1 MKVHDMVELTPE
13 SLAFGGDAVAR
24 HEGCVIFVRGAL
36 PGERVNAEITEKKAH
51 FARAETVEILQPSP
65 HRVASPCAYFPA
77 CGGCQYLHLD
87 YAAQLDAKRRQVED
101 LLRRVGKVEFPP
113 LCVIP
118 CPEPLHYRNRIK
130 LHLLR
135 KEGALQAGFIGASGH
150 GVVPIER
157 CMISDPAIN
166 AALPSILKQLQ
177 QAPRAKT
184 VSIRANA
191 EGKVDFW
198 TEESPIAKEAT
209 LTETVGGKTFET
221 PSAAFFQVHPAMTE
235 ILAQEVAKAM
245 PPAADVLIDAYCGVG
260 LFSVLFGGRFKEVVG
275 VEQDQDS
282 VRWARKNMRA
292 NGLEHGVF
300 YEGRVELLLE
310 KALEKL
316 KGKKGVVILDPPR
329 DGLDQKITSLLCGA
343 KPEQILYVSCNPA
356 TLARDL
362 GRLSGSYRISS
373 VSLVDMFPQTMH
385 CETVTDLQ
393 KK

>member
-1 MKVHDMVELTPE
+1 MIELTAE
-13 SLAFGGDAVAR
+13 SLAFGGDGIAR

-36 PGERVNAEITEKKAH
+36 PGEKVRARIVEKKAH
-51 FARAETVEILQPSP
+51 FARADTIEILQASP
-65 HRVASPCAYFPA
+65 HRIVSPCAYFPA

-87 YAAQLDAKRRQVED
+87 YAAQLDAKRQQVED

-113 LCVIP
+113 LCVIA
-118 CPEPLHYRNRIK
+118 CPEPFHYRNRIK

-135 KEGALQAGFIGASGH
+135 KDNTLQAGFVQASGH
-150 GVVPIER
+150 GVIPIER
-157 CMISDPAIN
+157 CAISESAIN
-166 AALPSILKQLQ
+166 AALPSVLKQLQ
-177 QAPRAKT
+177 KAPRAKT

-198 TEESPIAKEAT
+198 TEQAPIDKEAT
-209 LTETVGGKTFET
+209 LTENVGGKIFQT

-235 ILAQEVAKAM
+235 LLAQEVAKAM
-245 PPAADVLIDAYCGVG
+245 PPTADVLIDAYCGVG
-260 LFSVLFGGRFKEVVG
+260 LFSVLFGERFKEVVG
-275 VEQDQDS
+275 IEQDQDS

-329 DGLDQKITSLLCGA
+329 DGLETRIPQLLNEA
-343 KPEQILYVSCNPA
+343 KPARIIYVSCNPS

-362 GRLSGSYRISS
+362 GRLSGDYQIRS

-385 CETVTDLQ
+385 CETVTELFHARPR
-393 KK
+393 